1 MKQHSIK
8 QRALALAAGAL
19 CAAAIPL
26 AARAVA
32 VSDGFP
38 DQSGYWA
45 ASGTSDA
52 SLDDFDSFVFSRASA
67 ASGIAS
73 FSSFVSKDF
82 GSANTL
88 DRFRSDEPAGF
99 IMVVR

>member
-1 MKQHSIK
+1 MQL
-8 QRALALAAGAL
+8 AAALAAGAL

-52 SLDDFDSFVFSRASA
+52 SLDAFDSFVFSRASGTA
-67 ASGIAS
+67 AIAS
-73 FSSFVSKDF
+73 FSSFVSEDF
-82 GSANTL
+82 VSANTL
-88 DRFRSDEPAGF
+88 DRFRSDEPAAF

>member
-1 MKQHSIK
+1 MNNCRMIAHAA
-8 QRALALAAGAL
+8 ALLLAASVTRA
-19 CAAAIPL
+19 
-26 AARAVA
+26 AVA

>member
-1 MKQHSIK
+1 MNNCRMIAYAA
-8 QRALALAAGAL
+8 ALLLAASVTRA
-19 CAAAIPL
+19 
-26 AARAVA
+26 AVA

-52 SLDDFDSFVFSRASA
+52 SLDAFDSFVFSRASGA
-67 ASGIAS
+67 AAIAS
-73 FSSFVSKDF
+73 FSSFVSEDF
-82 GSANTL
+82 DSSNTL

-99 IMVVR
+99 IMVLR

>member
-1 MKQHSIK
+1 MNNCRMIAYAA
-8 QRALALAAGAL
+8 ALLLAASVTRA
-19 CAAAIPL
+19 
-26 AARAVA
+26 AVA

-38 DQSGYWA
+38 DQSDYWA

-82 GSANTL
+82 VSANTL

-99 IMVVR
+99 IMVLR